1 MSAVCSALLI
11 VASVCLISASAFFL
25 VSADVSIKGEL
36 PFEELGFVAGFVAGF
51 LTWTF
56 KMDCPQCQ
64 LSAPRA
70 VRYACL

>member
-1 MSAVCSALLI
+1 VSAVCSALLI
-11 VASVCLISASAFFL
+11 VASVCFISSSAFFL

-36 PFEELGFVAGFVAGF
+36 PFEELGFVAGF